1 MRCDCDGAPVPTFRR
16 WWQLTLFRK
25 RLTVMAENN
34 DGEPF
39 TNIDYLSRDELR
51 DLLQVRP
58 LQFL

>member
-1 MRCDCDGAPVPTFRR
+1 MGAPVPTFRR
-16 WWQLTLFRK
+16 WWRTHPFRK
-25 RLTVMAENN
+25 RLTVMVENN